1 MVEITAELKA
11 GEERADRRGDSA
23 GQLIAGQVSET
34 DIMGS
39 GRGHEHAKR
48 GRQRRREIHDSY
60 HQSTIEGRRD
70 CRDCTYRDSRDS
82 MFTRLSG
89 MVPDSWLSESPLQQ

>member
-1 MVEITAELKA
+1 MARGTAAIRVRFAYFTATSCRRQRARELIMVEITAELKA
-11 GEERADRRGDSA
+11 GEERADRGGDSA

-48 GRQRRREIHDSY
+48 GRQRRREIRQY
-60 HQSTIEGRRD
+60 H
-70 CRDCTYRDSRDS
+70 
-82 MFTRLSG
+82 
-89 MVPDSWLSESPLQQ
+89 P